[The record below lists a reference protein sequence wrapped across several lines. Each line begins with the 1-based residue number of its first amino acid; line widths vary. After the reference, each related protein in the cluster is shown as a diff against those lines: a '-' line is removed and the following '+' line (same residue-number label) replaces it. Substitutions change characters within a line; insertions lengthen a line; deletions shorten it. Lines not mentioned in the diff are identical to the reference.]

1 VPLYRPSI
9 MTTQRVTTL
18 AHRLFRAL
26 SSGNRFFGV
35 LLCVCLIH
43 FTAGCATKP
52 TVQQVST
59 NYSLDV
65 RDPVIRKFTEIT
77 NKVDLHATGTFKG
90 GGALIHGVPV
100 KVEEGTTFVLS
111 LSIPITDPKSIQMG
125 AATGSL
131 KVSKPLLLA
140 GVPVPQEII
149 LTPGKAT
156 AEVDLLGSVGVFLV
170 NTISAASLDTS
181 TGKDAQSLIQDVT
194 IDSARFDLRSS
205 AIDLG
210 KLHLNFAPGSTI
222 ILSKLKFDHAL
233 NYDGTFTTDLK
244 LSPGCKYAGEKAD
257 FTFDSGTAKLILNA
271 KKVNDV
277 LSLKAVTAEK
287 SIVLGKCTYKFG
299 KIKQCAA
306 KSETAQ
312 LEIRKFE
319 WQKTEGQ
326 EKAALHCSLAMLLQN
341 SSLLLKNP
349 KESFNLTAQFAH
361 NIPALLQV
369 DRTPEGVV
377 NEWWTEQSNTA
388 DSFAMNVVGG
398 GAETS
403 MVCGKTVL
411 GPVSLSKSGDL
422 EFSFKQGTSALKSA
436 RWSCGKRGFNLACSP
451 DSTLSI
457 PPGSSMSW
465 LKDAGGSKTNLPLSV
480 KVNKATLSGAGENIE
495 LSNLRGKVLLV
506 VDNGTQLN
514 GDLDFSIV
522 NSELLG
528 QQKMDIKT
536 HSISFVP
543 AKGGGEAI
551 LKQCSMAMTNAAL
564 AALVNAQL
572 PQEKTFTVDKMVLER
587 QRWRYRKFEVTKVTV
602 RNLAVAQVKSVSS
615 TEEHFSVT
623 GNVMVE
629 GTVEKG
635 GLLSVIKKT
644 KKWEEKPWTA
654 KGQVVG
660 DGVLTYK
667 ILPKSSLRDSI
678 IDYELSLD
686 LRPTKNVDLDWSQVS
701 DGILSKA
708 ENGIITKFIEKFDP
722 EAIIQKSHVKIA
734 TSTRFKTIRVRDVAT
749 APTNDG
755 LRVDFST
762 ELDL

>member
-1 VPLYRPSI
+1 
-9 MTTQRVTTL
+9 MTAHGNTEFSLKPAHAVT
-18 AHRLFRAL
+18 
-26 SSGNRFFGV
+26 SGKHLLGL
-35 LLCVCLIH
+35 LLCFCLIV
-43 FTAGCATKP
+43 FDAGCATKP
-52 TVQQVST
+52 SVQQIST

-125 AATGSL
+125 LATGSL
-131 KVSKPLLLA
+131 KVSKPLIVA
-140 GVPVPQEII
+140 GVPVPQAII
-149 LTPGKAT
+149 LTPGKAI
-156 AEVDLLGSVGVFLV
+156 AEVDLLGSVGMFLV
-170 NTISAASLDTS
+170 NTISAASLDVS

-210 KLHLNFAPGSTI
+210 KLHLNLAPGSTI
-222 ILSKLKFDHAL
+222 LLSKLRFDHAL
-233 NYDGTFTTDLK
+233 NYDGNLITDLK
-244 LSPGCKYAGEKAD
+244 LAPGCKYAGEKAD
-257 FTFDSGTAKLILNA
+257 FTFDSGTAKLNLNA
-271 KKVNDV
+271 KKVSDV
-277 LSLKAVTAEK
+277 IYLKAASAEK
-287 SIVLGKCTYKFG
+287 AIILGKCTYKFG

-306 KSETAQ
+306 RSETAS
-312 LEIRKFE
+312 LEVRKFE

-326 EKAALHCSLAMLLQN
+326 EKAILHCNVAMLLQN
-341 SSLLLKNP
+341 STLLLKNP
-349 KESFNLTAQFAH
+349 KESFTLTAQFAH
-361 NIPALLQV
+361 SIPALLQV
-369 DRTPEGVV
+369 DRTPTGSI
-377 NEWWTEQSNTA
+377 NEWWTEKTNTA
-388 DSFAMNVVGG
+388 DNFAIDVLGA

-422 EFSFKQGTSALKSA
+422 EFSFKQGTSTLKSA
-436 RWSCGKRGFNLACSP
+436 KWACGKRAFNLVCSP

-465 LKDAGGSKTNLPLSV
+465 LKDAEGSKTNLPLSV
-480 KVNKATLSGAGENIE
+480 KVSKATLSGAGENIQ
-495 LSNLRGKVLLV
+495 LSDLRGNVSLI

-514 GDLDFSIV
+514 GDLDFSII

-528 QQKMDIKT
+528 QQKVDIKT

-572 PQEKTFTVDKMVLER
+572 PQEKTYTVDKMVLER
-587 QRWRYRKFEVTKVTV
+587 QRWRYRKFAITKVTV
-602 RNLAVAQVKSVSS
+602 RDLQVAQVKCTAA

-623 GNVMVE
+623 GNVKVE
-629 GTVEKG
+629 GTVEKA
-635 GLLSVIKKT
+635 GLLAVIKKT

-660 DGVLTYK
+660 DGVLKYK
-667 ILPKSSLRDSI
+667 IIPKTSLRDSI

-686 LRPTKNVDLDWSQVS
+686 LRPTKDVDLDWSQVS

-708 ENGIITKFIEKFDP
+708 ENSVITKFIEKFDP
-722 EAIIQKSHVKIA
+722 AAIIQKSHVKIA
-734 TSTRFKTIRVRDVAT
+734 TSTRFNAIRVRDVAT
-749 APTNDG
+749 APTDNG